1 MNESPEMTDAA
12 LHLADISH
20 DYGKRRALEG
30 VGFSVPPGRVT
41 VLLGPNGAGKTT
53 LFGLISRLLPL
64 RQGDITIAG
73 HSLKAAGVAALEP
86 LGIVFQQP
94 TLDLDLTVRQNLTYF
109 ADLRGLSRPVANE
122 RIAGGLQRFGLAER
136 ANDAVREL
144 NGGHRRRV
152 EIVRAT
158 LHEPAILILDEPTVG
173 LDIPTRQAI
182 VADLHARAASGKAV
196 LWATHLID
204 EVWADDRLVVLDR
217 GIVQAEGDVAGVL
230 ESSGADSVAEA
241 FARLTMAGESEA
253 A

>member
-1 MNESPEMTDAA
+1 MASTAAKALAGSMNEHLEMTGAA

-20 DYGKRRALEG
+20 DYPGRRALEG
-30 VGFSVPPGRVT
+30 VGFSVPAGRVT

-64 RQGDITIAG
+64 RQGKMTIAG
-73 HSLKAAGVAALEP
+73 HSLRQAGAAALEP

-94 TLDLDLTVRQNLTYF
+94 TLDLDLTVHQNLTYF
-109 ADLRGLSRPVANE
+109 ADLRGIARPVANE
-122 RIAGGLQRFGLAER
+122 RIAAGLEQFGLAGR
-136 ANDAVREL
+136 ADDAVREL

-182 VADLHARAASGKAV
+182 VADLHARAADGTAV

-204 EVWADDRLVVLDR
+204 EVWENDRLVVLHC
-217 GIVQAEGDVAGVL
+217 GVVEAEGDVAEVL
-230 ESSGADSVAEA
+230 EKTGADTV
-241 FARLTMAGESEA
+241 
-253 A
+253 

>member
-1 MNESPEMTDAA
+1 MTAAA

-20 DYGKRRALEG
+20 DYAKRRALDA
-30 VGFSVPPGRVT
+30 VGFSVPSGRVT

-53 LFGLISRLLPL
+53 LFGLIARLLPL
-64 RQGDITIAG
+64 RQGEIAIAG
-73 HSLKAAGVAALEP
+73 RSLRQAGASALEP
-86 LGIVFQQP
+86 LGIVFQQA

-109 ADLRGLSRPVANE
+109 ADLRGIARPVAAD
-122 RIAGGLQRFGLAER
+122 RIAAGLERFGLAER

-173 LDIPTRQAI
+173 LDIPTRKAI
-182 VADLHARAASGKAV
+182 VADLHARAADGMAV

-204 EVWADDRLVVLDR
+204 EVWAEDRLVVLHR
-217 GIVQAEGDVAGVL
+217 GAVQAEGDVADVL
-230 ESSGADSVAEA
+230 RGASAGTVAEA
-241 FARLTMAGESEA
+241 FAQLTGAGEGEA

>member
-1 MNESPEMTDAA
+1 MTDAA
-12 LHLADISH
+12 LELADISH
-20 DYGKRRALEG
+20 DYAKRRALEG
-30 VGFSVPPGRVT
+30 VGFSVPSGQVT

-64 RQGDITIAG
+64 RQGRIAIAG
-73 HSLKAAGVAALEP
+73 RSLKEAGAAALEP

-109 ADLRGLSRPVANE
+109 ANLRGIARHVANE
-122 RIAGGLQRFGLAER
+122 RIAAGLAQFGLAER

-158 LHEPAILILDEPTVG
+158 LHEPVILILDEPTVG
-173 LDIPTRQAI
+173 LDIPTRKAI
-182 VADLHARAASGKAV
+182 VADLHARAADGTAV

-204 EVWADDRLVVLDR
+204 EVWEEDRLVVLHR
-217 GIVQAEGDVAGVL
+217 GVVQAEGDVAKVL
-230 ESSGADSVAEA
+230 ESARAGSVAEA
-241 FARLTMAGESEA
+241 FARLTNAAEGEA

>member
-1 MNESPEMTDAA
+1 MTGAA

-20 DYGKRRALEG
+20 DYARRRALEG
-30 VGFSVPPGRVT
+30 VGFSVPSGQVT

-64 RQGDITIAG
+64 RQGHIVIAG
-73 HSLKAAGVAALEP
+73 RSLKEAGAVALEP

-109 ADLRGLSRPVANE
+109 ADLRGIPRHVAGE
-122 RIAGGLQRFGLAER
+122 RIAGGLERFALAER

-152 EIVRAT
+152 EIIRAT

-173 LDIPTRQAI
+173 LDIPTRKAI
-182 VADLHARAASGKAV
+182 VADLHARAASGMAV

-204 EVWADDRLVVLDR
+204 EVWADDRLVVLHR
-217 GIVQAEGDVAGVL
+217 GVVEAEGDVAKVL
-230 ESSGADSVAEA
+230 ETTGAGTVAQA
-241 FARLTMAGESEA
+241 FARLTATGQGEA

>member
-1 MNESPEMTDAA
+1 MTDIA
-12 LHLADISH
+12 LNLTDISH
-20 DYGKRRALEG
+20 HYAKRRALEG
-30 VGFSVPPGRVT
+30 VGLSVPSGQVT

-64 RQGDITIAG
+64 KGGRIVIAG
-73 HSLKAAGVAALEP
+73 RSLREAGAAALEP

-109 ADLRGLSRPVANE
+109 ADLRGIARHVAGE
-122 RIAGGLQRFGLAER
+122 RIAAGLERFGLSER
-136 ANDAVREL
+136 ADDAVREL

-173 LDIPTRQAI
+173 LDIPTRKAI
-182 VADLHARAASGKAV
+182 VADLHARAASGTAV

-204 EVWADDRLVVLDR
+204 EVWQDDRLVVLHR
-217 GIVQAEGDVAGVL
+217 GVVEAEGDVAEVL
-230 ESSGADSVAEA
+230 ESASAGTVAEA
-241 FARLTMAGESEA
+241 FARLTATGEGEA

>member
-1 MNESPEMTDAA
+1 MTAA
-12 LHLADISH
+12 TLHLANVSH
-20 DYGKRRALEG
+20 DYAKRRALDG
-30 VGFSVPPGRVT
+30 VGFSVPPGQVT

-64 RQGDITIAG
+64 RQGEIAIAG
-73 HSLKAAGVAALEP
+73 QSLKSAGAAALEP

-94 TLDLDLTVRQNLTYF
+94 TLDPDLTVRQNLAYF
-109 ADLRGLSRPVANE
+109 ADLRGIARHVANE
-122 RIAGGLQRFGLAER
+122 RIAAGLERFALAER

-173 LDIPTRQAI
+173 LDIPTRKAI
-182 VADLHARAASGKAV
+182 VADLHTRAANCMAV

-204 EVWADDRLVVLDR
+204 EVWAEDRLVVLDR
-217 GIVQAEGDVAGVL
+217 GIVKAEGDVAEVL
-230 ESSGADSVAEA
+230 EGSGTGSVAEA
-241 FARLTMAGESEA
+241 FARLTDLAEGEA